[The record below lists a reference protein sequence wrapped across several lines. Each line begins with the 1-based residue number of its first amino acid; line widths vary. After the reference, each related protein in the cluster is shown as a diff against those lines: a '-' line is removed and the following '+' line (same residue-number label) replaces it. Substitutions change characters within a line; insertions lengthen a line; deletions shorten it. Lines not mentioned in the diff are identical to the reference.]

1 MYTEELGYGST
12 YEVEALETEFR
23 LSAMRSQKY
32 ACCWKG
38 YVDCYHGYMCMSWG
52 SQILTSWRGE
62 WLECLHAYGT
72 FKFQVTFRVEVH
84 QLGHVTH
91 FKEGGSLNETLNRVV
106 FTACLLFGCVSAGV
120 CLEWKGWGE
129 LAERKS

>member
-1 MYTEELGYGST
+1 MVRPTKSK
-12 YEVEALETEFR
+12 R
-23 LSAMRSQKY
+23 LKPNSGCLQCVLKSMHAVGKVMWTVITDIC
-32 ACCWKG
+32 ACR
-38 YVDCYHGYMCMSWG
+38 WG
-52 SQILTSWRGE
+52 SQILTSWRGDV
-62 WLECLHAYGT
+62 LECLDAYGT

-106 FTACLLFGCVSAGV
+106 FTACLLFGCVSVGV

-129 LAERKS
+129 LVERKS